1 MSGISSVS
9 RSDLTSM
16 DKLFVID
23 HPLIKHKLA
32 IMRMKDTGPK
42 EFRELTM
49 EITELLAYEATRDLE
64 VHPVEIETP
73 LAKTIGYQIDDK
85 HVTIVPIL
93 RAGVAMME
101 GMLNLL
107 PNASVGYIGIYREHE
122 SKKPIEYY
130 CKMPGDIGEN
140 EIILVD
146 PMLATGASAVKAV
159 EMIKQRGG
167 KKMRF
172 VSIISCPEGV
182 RFVHSHFPDLKIYT
196 ASLDERLNSDA
207 YILPG
212 LGDAGDRLYRTR

>member
-1 MSGISSVS
+1 MKC
-9 RSDLTSM
+9 M
-16 DKLFVID
+16 KNLFIID
-23 HPLIKHKLA
+23 HPLVKHKLA

-49 EITELLAYEATRDLE
+49 EITELLAYEATRDLK
-64 VHPVEIETP
+64 VHPVEVETP
-73 LAKTIGYQIDDK
+73 LAKTVGYQIDDK

-107 PNASVGYIGIYREHE
+107 PNASVGYIGVYREHE
-122 SKKPIEYY
+122 TKLPIEYY
-130 CKMPGDIGEN
+130 CKLTTDLAKN

-146 PMLATGASAVKAV
+146 PMLATGGSVVKAV

-167 KKMRF
+167 KRMRF

-182 RFVHSHFPDLKIYT
+182 KFVHSHFPDLKIYT
-196 ASLDERLNSDA
+196 ASLDERLDSDA

-212 LGDAGDRLYRTR
+212 LGDAGDRLYRTK